1 VPLSTF
7 SSSRIL
13 LALTCLAAAS
23 LFQGCGTAPAAK
35 PNSPLVNRDR
45 SGATDLIRAAK
56 KADTERMR
64 QLLDGGANP
73 NDSDNHSF
81 TALEYLVDDDRY
93 HNDAVDLLLRGHAN
107 PNLYDEN
114 ANTALILAASKECSP
129 ANEADQ
135 ERLLKLLL
143 DAGADPNATT
153 SRGLHPLQLAAS
165 HGQSGRCIDLLAKST
180 GQDQQ
185 IDLLGYSALSEAAL
199 ADQRATENY
208 LFAQGQVPQNIKPA
222 DPNPTRWPPAVDDG
236 FAITAR
242 AFDAYGDYLRA
253 AGRLAEAQAA
263 FKRSQ
268 DSNVMAIAEYTV
280 ALERYSKALKDEKA
294 KRFNK
299 VFGTVALNVLGVGLG
314 VATGVGVG
322 FIPRKGAFHNNI
334 DEYDDMV
341 DHYKDAIALL
351 QREKVALAADLAP
364 PTEPTH

>member
-1 VPLSTF
+1 MSNSLLSL
-7 SSSRIL
+7 SRIF

-23 LFQGCGTAPAAK
+23 LFQGCATAPAGK
-35 PNSPLVNRDR
+35 HSSPLVKRDK

-64 QLLDGGANP
+64 QLLDSGANP
-73 NDSDNHSF
+73 NDSDNRNF

-93 HNDAVDLLLRGHAN
+93 HNDAVDMLLRGHAD
-107 PNLYDEN
+107 PNLIDEN

-143 DAGADPNATT
+143 DAGADPNFA
-153 SRGLHPLQLAAS
+153 SPQGLYPLQLAAR
-165 HGQSGRCIDLLAKST
+165 HGQPGQCMDLLARST
-180 GQDQQ
+180 GENQQ
-185 IDLLGYSALSEAAL
+185 LDVLGYSALSEAAL

-208 LFAQGQVPQNIKPA
+208 LFAEGKVPQDIKPA
-222 DPNPTRWPPAVDDG
+222 DPNPTRWPPAVDDS

-242 AFDAYGDYLRA
+242 AWDAYGDYLRA
-253 AGRLAEAQAA
+253 AGRIAEAQAA

-280 ALERYSKALKDEKA
+280 ALERYSKALKDEKSR
-294 KRFNK
+294 RFNR
-299 VFGTVALNVLGVGLG
+299 VVGTVALNVLGVGLG

-322 FIPRKGAFHNNI
+322 FIPRKEAFQNNV
-334 DEYDDMV
+334 DEYDDKV
-341 DHYKDAIALL
+341 DHYKDALALL
-351 QREKVALAADLAP
+351 QREKVSLAADLAP
-364 PTEPTH
+364 PTGPTH